1 MPDSPRYRMLSLG
14 YAPEWIAGIRRRP
27 RTVAA
32 AVVATA
38 AACVV
43 SGYAGFALLALAA
56 ATAAGFYT
64 VREPLPL
71 VLLPEVRASRFLARK
86 VAAAWRLYFLAAA
99 PFALLAAL
107 LHPAEAWLA
116 AVWAPLAALVLCYIV
131 LAKYARYDDRKPLR
145 QPAAAW
151 FGLAGFYLPPLL
163 PLSLALTVSYAL
175 RAERN
180 LDRYLRDYD

>member
-1 MPDSPRYRMLSLG
+1 MPHGLRYRILRLG

-32 AVVATA
+32 AWAATA

-43 SGYAGFALLALAA
+43 SGFGGFALLSLAA
-56 ATAAGFYT
+56 AAAAGFYT

-86 VAAAWRLYFLAAA
+86 VAAAWGLYFAATLPA
-99 PFALLAAL
+99 ALIAAL

-116 AVWAPLAALVLCYIV
+116 AVWAPLAALMLCYAV
-131 LAKYARYDDRKPLR
+131 LAKYARYDANKPLR

-151 FGLAGFYLPPLL
+151 FGLAGFYLPVLL

-180 LDRYLRDYD
+180 LDRYLHDYD